1 MTSSFGTI
9 VGKERDKIPGYGID
23 NYAATEPDLT
33 NAVNDQITRNQDDT
47 RRFYDEM
54 AKIQKLIAETPFQNL
69 GSLAQFS
76 QSASQAVKVYQQRQE
91 AQEKIKEAMDFLD
104 KNSSATLRDAE
115 GKLNLEDAKF
125 NNQLLNE
132 NTEDSINFL
141 RTRNAALPQDASLK
155 QILRELNDNYYGA
168 RQQFIN
174 ENGGKDITDSQEFI
188 ELHNAADELMITA
201 MLDRAQQAGIDT
213 NSRQFRKAFYNTI
226 YPDIKQ
232 RRENNIQSWKSQ
244 ANRNY
249 EANRDKK
256 LRNIIVDTLAPYQQG
271 APVDIDVQTLVETI
285 QATKNFKTPREA
297 VNYLYSEVADEV
309 GQEQNRLQ
317 LHHLDYLYNDALYIP
332 SYAPNTRVTYAEGK
346 FKDKDANYSLIQKVE
361 TKLTEQ
367 QIRRDRAAKSIAQ
380 TELDELGAE
389 YPNGIP
395 NEILERKLLQLEGKY
410 PNIDVRELQVSSRG
424 ITNGGEYSRAG
435 KGDPLQKYNDQ
446 LKTAYVTQIGK
457 ESFSGFNQRE
467 VERAQGVL
475 AFEVEKQTRL
485 GVDFDSAV
493 DNVYQDIEDALLAG
507 KYTGTEI
514 EKRRGE
520 RALASDIAAD
530 KEYLLSDIGKVQYQG
545 DFVSLYE
552 KQALS
557 DLKRHYISPEI
568 YPFPEYF
575 KGVTRGT
582 KLNHRQYAYNRLN
595 ATGAL
600 TEQGLIKKDAMFKLK
615 DGVLVD
621 PQFDL
626 SLKELNTL
634 EVKPHLTKTY
644 NALQDPEKAQK
655 ILKGFQTGNQPGTFD
670 SATGPRKNNADEL
683 TVDQVLTFSKRG
695 ASNFGI
701 YGFSAEELRDAT
713 RFLSSSQLN
722 KKFDE
727 KMQSFL
733 VLELVRQ
740 RANRTNSIR
749 GAIIQAKKGGEQ
761 TVFAGD
767 ETEGRWDRL
776 ISLDS
781 DEQKVILDLFPNL
794 RDMPMNEF
802 QNLTAGVSLGIINEI
817 ANYEKNRKKQK
828 QQLKKEKK

>member
-1 MTSSFGTI
+1 MTSSSFGTI
-9 VGKERDKIPGYGID
+9 VGRERDELPGYGVD
-23 NYAATEPDLT
+23 NYAATEADLT
-33 NAVNDQITRNQDDT
+33 NEVNNQITANQQDT

-54 AKIQKLIAETPFQNL
+54 AQIQKTIAETPLQNL
-69 GSLAQFS
+69 QALASFS
-76 QSASQAVKVYQQRQE
+76 QSAGQAVRVYKQRQE
-91 AQEKIKEAMDFLD
+91 AQEKIQEAMDFLD

-125 NNQLLNE
+125 NSELLNE

-141 RTRNAALPQDASLK
+141 RARNAALPQDASLK
-155 QILRELNDNYYGA
+155 QILKELNDNYYGA

-213 NSRQFRKAFYNTI
+213 NSREFRKAFYNTI
-226 YPDIKQ
+226 YPDIKK
-232 RRENNIQSWKSQ
+232 RRDNNIQSWKTQ

-249 EANRDKK
+249 EANRDEK
-256 LRNIIVDTLAPYQQG
+256 LRNIIVDTLAPYKQG
-271 APVDIDVQTLVETI
+271 DAVDVDVQTLVETI
-285 QATKNFKTPREA
+285 QATKNFATPREA

-309 GQEQNRLQ
+309 GQEQNRLE

-361 TKLTEQ
+361 SSLVEQ
-367 QIRRDRAAKSIAQ
+367 QVRRDRASKSIAQ
-380 TELDELGAE
+380 TELDELGVE
-389 YPNGIP
+389 FPNGIP
-395 NEILERKLLQLEGKY
+395 DPILEKKLLELDAKY
-410 PNIDVRELQVSSRG
+410 PNIDVRSLQVSSRG

-435 KGDPLQKYNDQ
+435 QGDPLQNFNNR
-446 LKTAYVTQIGK
+446 LKTVYETQIGK
-457 ESFSGFNQRE
+457 ELFTPFNQRE
-467 VERAQGVL
+467 VERAQGAL
-475 AFEVEKQTRL
+475 AFEVEKQTKL

-493 DNVYQDIEDALLAG
+493 TNVYKDIEAGLLAG
-507 KYTGTEI
+507 QYTGTEI
-514 EKRRGE
+514 ERRRGK
-520 RALASDIAAD
+520 RATPSDIAAD
-530 KEYLLSDIGKVQYQG
+530 AKLLQSDIGKVQYQG
-545 DFVSLYE
+545 DPISLYE
-552 KQALS
+552 KQSLT
-557 DLKRHYISPEI
+557 DYKRHLISPDI

-575 KGVTRGT
+575 DAVVRGT
-582 KLNHRQYAYNRLN
+582 KLSARQYAYNRLN
-595 ATGAL
+595 ATGGL
-600 TEQGLIKKDAMFKLK
+600 TDQGLIKQMPFVNK

-621 PQFDL
+621 PQYDL
-626 SLKELNTL
+626 TTGQLNTL

-670 SATGPRKNNADEL
+670 SATGPRKTNADEL
-683 TVDQVLTFSKRG
+683 TVEQVLTFANRG

-701 YGFSAEELRDAT
+701 YGFSAQELKDAT

-722 KKFDE
+722 KAFNE
-727 KMQSFL
+727 EMQSFL
-733 VLELVRQ
+733 VLELTRQ

-767 ETEGRWDRL
+767 EAEGRWDRL

-781 DEQKVILDLFPNL
+781 DEQKAVLDLFPNL
-794 RDMPMNEF
+794 RDMPMNQF
-802 QNLTAGVSLGIINEI
+802 QNLTAGVVLGIESEI
-817 ANYEKNRKKQK
+817 ANYERNRQK
-828 QQLKKEKK
+828 QRKSRR

>member
-9 VGKERDKIPGYGID
+9 VGRERDKIPGYGID
-23 NYAATEPDLT
+23 NYAATEADLT

-47 RRFYDEM
+47 RRFYSEM
-54 AKIQKLIAETPFQNL
+54 AQIQKLIAETPLQNL
-69 GSLAQFS
+69 QSLAQFS
-76 QSASQAVKVYQQRQE
+76 TSAGQAIKVYKQRQE
-91 AQEKIKEAMDFLD
+91 AQEKIQEAMDFLD
-104 KNSSATLRDAE
+104 QNSGAILRNAE
-115 GKLNLEDAKF
+115 GKLNLEEAKF
-125 NNQLLNE
+125 NSELLNE
-132 NTEDSINFL
+132 NTEESINFL
-141 RTRNAALPQDASLK
+141 RTRNAALPQDASIK
-155 QILRELNDNYYGA
+155 QILRELNNNYFGA

-213 NSRQFRKAFYNTI
+213 NSREFRKAFYYTI

-249 EANRDKK
+249 EANRDEK

-285 QATKNFKTPREA
+285 QATKNFKTRREA

-309 GQEQNRLQ
+309 GQEQNRLG

-361 TKLTEQ
+361 TKLAEQ

-395 NEILERKLLQLEGKY
+395 DEILERKLLQLEGKY
-410 PNIDVRELQVSSRG
+410 PNIDARGLQVSSRG

-435 KGDPLQKYNDQ
+435 QGNPLQAFNDQ
-446 LKTAYVTQIGK
+446 LKTAYETQIGK
-457 ESFSGFNQRE
+457 ELFSPFNQRE
-467 VERAQGVL
+467 VERAQGAL
-475 AFEVEKQTRL
+475 TFEVEKLTES
-485 GVDFDSAV
+485 GVDFDTAV
-493 DNVYQDIEDALLAG
+493 QNVYPEIQAGLLAG
-507 KYTGTEI
+507 QYTGTEI

-520 RALASDIAAD
+520 RAIPSDIIAD
-530 KEYLLSDIGKVQYQG
+530 SKLLQSDVGKIQYQG
-545 DFVSLYE
+545 EPISLYE

-557 DLKRHYISPEI
+557 EYKRHLISPDI
-568 YPFPEYF
+568 YGFPEYF
-575 KGVTRGT
+575 NGVVRGT
-582 KLNHRQYAYNRLN
+582 KLSARQYAYNRLN
-595 ATGAL
+595 ATGGL
-600 TEQGLIKKDAMFKLK
+600 TDQGLIKQMPFVSK

-621 PQFDL
+621 PQYDL
-626 SLKELNTL
+626 SLEELNTL

-644 NALQDPEKAQK
+644 SALQDPEKAQK

-670 SATGPRKNNADEL
+670 SATGPRKTNADDL
-683 TVDQVLTFSKRG
+683 TVGQVLTFAKRG

-701 YGFSAEELRDAT
+701 YGFSAQELKDAVKFLPPSYLDTQFNEEA
-713 RFLSSSQLN
+713 
-722 KKFDE
+722 
-727 KMQSFL
+727 QSFL
-733 VLELVRQ
+733 VLELIRQ

-749 GAIIQAKKGGEQ
+749 GAIIQAKKGGEE
-761 TVFAGD
+761 TIFTGD

-776 ISLDS
+776 VPLTPA
-781 DEQKVILDLFPNL
+781 EQNAVLDLFPNL
-794 RDMPMNEF
+794 RQMPMNQF
-802 QNLTAGVSLGIINEI
+802 QNLTAGVVLGIESEI
-817 ANYEKNRKKQK
+817 ANYERNRKKQRK
-828 QQLKKEKK
+828 TRKTRR